1 MRCLALAQAVIASG
15 GNTRLVT
22 ATSNQLLLQRAR
34 TQGTDVIPIAPD
46 TTVDDAAAVRRVLEE
61 DRPSWLV
68 VDGYEFDDSYLEQV
82 ASTKTR
88 VLFID
93 DLATLPRFPVA
104 ALLNQNAHVGLLR
117 YPTDVPPIMLL
128 GLEYVVLRPE
138 FWKTAPPQRD
148 RVDGR
153 HLLVMFGG
161 ADPLHM
167 TLQSVDAL
175 TASDTPDLE
184 IAVVVGPANQD
195 AVQIEALAARRPGR
209 VRLLHDVRAMR
220 ELMTW
225 ADLALSAGGQSVWEM
240 AYMGLPAVVVQTGP
254 AEDLGMQGLRQV
266 GLFDATAKAGLTD
279 LQEIRGTVLRRLADP
294 DWRYAMS
301 TRGQQL
307 VDGHGCARI
316 LHELELGEL
325 D

>member
-184 IAVVVGPANQD
+184 IAVVVGPA
-195 AVQIEALAARRPGR
+195 
-209 VRLLHDVRAMR
+209 
-220 ELMTW
+220 
-225 ADLALSAGGQSVWEM
+225 
-240 AYMGLPAVVVQTGP
+240 
-254 AEDLGMQGLRQV
+254 
-266 GLFDATAKAGLTD
+266 
-279 LQEIRGTVLRRLADP
+279 
-294 DWRYAMS
+294 
-301 TRGQQL
+301 
-307 VDGHGCARI
+307 GCASCTMF
-316 LHELELGEL
+316 GP
-325 D
+325 